1 LPSNWPYENKA
12 MALTVTD
19 LLAEASRLLT
29 ENGYTAAE
37 PGVGSAWLSS
47 SGRVFEDAYGV
58 VGLAVFETWSEL
70 RHSWPDAQSSLGEL
84 ISRHLTRADAK
95 SWEVYLVLLTPGV
108 LGNDDQLESQLIRSD
123 TNRARKLVATGAE
136 LQSISN
142 VERVLLPLLPL
153 TGDITV
159 TDEGSLLDR
168 LPDLLEVD
176 QGAAR
181 VIVDAFRNQEP
192 ILERL
197 HKYLE
202 H

>member
-1 LPSNWPYENKA
+1 
-12 MALTVTD
+12 
-19 LLAEASRLLT
+19 LT
-29 ENGYTAAE
+29 ENGYTAARPAVE
-37 PGVGSAWLSS
+37 GGWLSS
-47 SGRVFEDAYGV
+47 TGRVFEDAYGV
-58 VGLAVFETWSEL
+58 VGLGVFETWAEL

-108 LGNDDQLESQLIRSD
+108 IGNDEQLEPQLIRSD

-136 LQSISN
+136 LRSISN

-168 LPDLLEVD
+168 LPELLTAD
-176 QGAAR
+176 QAALR
-181 VIVDAFRNQEP
+181 VIINAFRKQEP

-197 HKYLE
+197 HQYLE